1 MIKRT
6 LIVATALMIVCTLS
20 AVAADVTGKW
30 VGRVEM
36 APGRVMEQTIILKAE
51 GTKLTGTVRTPTGD
65 RQISEGKIKG
75 DEISFATIMTSGARK
90 MKMLYN
96 GKISGNEIKFL
107 HGSERG
113 PQREFTVKRTAP

>member
-30 VGRVEM
+30 SGRVEM
-36 APGRVMEQTIILKAE
+36 APGRVMEQTIILKMD
-51 GTKLTGTVRTPTGD
+51 GGKLTGTVKTPSGD
-65 RQISEGKIKG
+65 RQISEGKVKG
-75 DEISFATIMTSGARK
+75 DEISFVTTVTSGARK
-90 MKMLYN
+90 MKMLYD
-96 GKISGNEIKFL
+96 GKISGNEIKFQ

-113 PQREFTVKRTAP
+113 PKREFTVKRAAS